1 MKKISRSIEQALL
14 GAEYAEFVQIR
25 EQYQSALARVRE
37 HLADNPLLPI
47 YEKHINSKISVT
59 DKGDVVAIKNTLPPL
74 TELKDRAERYG
85 IDISDLGRSRTKIL
99 ERLENKNEIATQS
112 ASSAI
117 SVKGENSKKVQ
128 VEKTLTDNDTV
139 MNSSSQSENQD
150 DFDFLDDVEED
161 PVVVEPTV
169 NRLEQADEIGEQSAE
184 EKALIAQML
193 SLGSRGGSLDKVVG
207 KVDLEKILVENGGS
221 SNGNG
226 AD

>member
-161 PVVVEPTV
+161 PVVVEPTG